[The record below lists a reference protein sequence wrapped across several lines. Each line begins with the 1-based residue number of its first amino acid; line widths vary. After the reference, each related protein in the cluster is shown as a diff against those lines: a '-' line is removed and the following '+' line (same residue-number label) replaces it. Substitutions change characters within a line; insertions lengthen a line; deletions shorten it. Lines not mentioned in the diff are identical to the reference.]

1 MQHPAQEY
9 PEVVR
14 CLMGVLKHR
23 KHLDDMFTE
32 PPANGRREPP
42 VTSRRD
48 PPEGNITPLVRQI
61 CYGVIRQYYALDKA
75 LRQLLDKPLPPKH
88 LDLELLLLAG
98 IYSIIALNRPAY
110 ASVNAAVEAVLR
122 LQKPWAKALVNGV
135 LRQYIRD
142 RDIRDKKIPAA
153 TASGDDFSDM
163 ANMSQK
169 TEAELNHP
177 AWLITALTNAWPQ
190 HPEIFQCNN
199 AQGPLT
205 LRVNNRKTTR
215 HAYEKLLQQAAICF
229 QPGTLASTAI
239 TLSTAM
245 PVDDLPGFKQGLV
258 SVQDEAP
265 QLAASLMN
273 LVPGLTVLDACAAPG
288 GKTGH
293 LLESE
298 PDIHLV
304 AIDKHP
310 QRLKKIQDNLERL
323 ELSCE
328 LLNTALEDYN
338 PGTTFDRILLDVPCS
353 GTGIIRRHPDIKL
366 LRKQADIDK
375 LGTIQRGLL
384 NKAFDLLKT
393 DGELLYA
400 TCSLLPDE
408 NDQILRW
415 LLASRSDASLLP
427 VALAVAPSSAAYCMT
442 ETGLQLFPTLKQ
454 HDGFF
459 YSRITKTQEASHAQR
474 PRP

>member
-14 CLMGVLKHR
+14 CLMGVLKHHQ
-23 KHLDDMFTE
+23 HLNDLFTE
-32 PPANGRREPP
+32 PPVNKRLDQA
-42 VTSRRD
+42 
-48 PPEGNITPLVRQI
+48 EGNITPLARQI
-61 CYGVIRQYYALDKA
+61 CYGVVRQYYALDET
-75 LRQLLDKPLPPKH
+75 LRQLLEKPLPPKH
-88 LDLELLLLAG
+88 LDLKLLLLAG

-110 ASVNAAVEAVLR
+110 ASVNATVEAVIR

-135 LRQYIRD
+135 LRQFIRHFIRD
-142 RDIRDKKIPAA
+142 GEGQGA
-153 TASGDDFSDM
+153 TAGGDDSSG
-163 ANMSQK
+163 MSQK
-169 TEAELNHP
+169 TEAALNHP

-190 HPEIFQCNN
+190 HPELFQCNN

-215 HAYEKLLQQAAICF
+215 HAYEKLLQQSGLCF
-229 QPGTLASTAI
+229 QPGKLASTAI
-239 TLSTAM
+239 TLDTAM
-245 PVDDLPGFKQGLV
+245 PVDELPGFTQGLV

-273 LVPGLTVLDACAAPG
+273 LAPGLKVLDACAAPG
-288 GKTGH
+288 GKTCH
-293 LLESE
+293 LLEHE
-298 PDIHLV
+298 PDMHLV

-310 QRLKKIQDNLERL
+310 QRIKKIRDNLERL
-323 ELSCE
+323 ALSCE
-328 LLNTALEDYN
+328 LLNTSLEDYN
-338 PGTTFDRILLDVPCS
+338 PGKTFDRILLDAPCS

-366 LRKQADIDK
+366 LRKQSDIDK
-375 LGTIQRGLL
+375 LGRIQRRLL

-400 TCSLLPDE
+400 TCSILPDE
-408 NDQILRW
+408 NDQIVRW

-427 VALAVAPSSAAYCMT
+427 IVLAVDPSSAACCMT

-459 YSRITKTQEASHAQR
+459 YSRITKT
-474 PRP
+474 